1 MTNVPGDARIPS
13 DESAAEQAHIDAI
26 ALLQADHR
34 AVEEIFAA
42 FEQTA
47 DDDLEA
53 KGTLVR
59 RACEALTVHA
69 MIEEELLYPEANEA
83 LEGDAQ
89 KDVEEAYVEHFL
101 MKTLIEKFTTLK
113 PGADG
118 FDATF
123 RVLTENT
130 RHHVKE
136 EESELFPELRQSGLD
151 LNALGQRL
159 SERKKALMAKL
170 PQ

>member
-1 MTNVPGDARIPS
+1 MTKVPGDERSPS
-13 DESAAEQAHIDAI
+13 DESSEAQTDIDAV
-26 ALLQADHR
+26 ALLKSDHR
-34 AVEEIFAA
+34 AVEELFAA

-69 MIEEELLYPEANEA
+69 MIEEELLYPAAHQA

-89 KDVEEAYVEHFL
+89 KDVDEAYVEHFL

-118 FDATF
+118 FDAAF

-136 EESELFPELRQSGLD
+136 EESDLFPELRQSGLD

-159 SERKKALMAKL
+159 AERKKELMAKL
-170 PQ
+170 PR